1 MEADTAESGPVKESA
16 EALGEV
22 GGSSGL
28 PVRVVTTNPLSVHRV
43 PATWRSSCWRFR
55 WPFSELTDSVV
66 RAMWRSEARVLTVG
80 MLLTP
85 EFTDQERTQIATD
98 RDTGESLYTVT
109 VFVMEDDRA
118 DTIKVTV
125 PKSGLPNGR
134 NVGTFEE
141 QSLAQ
146 PPGAKNRSSG
156 GSLTLWSAGE
166 LFRVS
171 LLDQGRPADAG
182 RRAPHGRRPPPAP
195 VCRPAG
201 DGHRPLG
208 AQSPGA

>member
-1 MEADTAESGPVKESA
+1 M
-16 EALGEV
+16 
-22 GGSSGL
+22 
-28 PVRVVTTNPLSVHRV
+28 
-43 PATWRSSCWRFR
+43 
-55 WPFSELTDSVV
+55 
-66 RAMWRSEARVLTVG
+66 TVG

-182 RRAPHGRRPPPAP
+182 RRAPAVGDRRPLLSAAP
-195 VCRPAG
+195 LAMATDHSARRARERSRTTNRKPRSDPLSSRLAGHLRGRPAG
-201 DGHRPLG
+201 SRRPGRPCLL
-208 AQSPGA
+208 PGWGP